1 MEYEPNTPVA
11 ERECPL
17 GFVVAPAF
25 IVALVWLCALLA
37 RVGP

>member
-1 MEYEPNTPVA
+1 MDLEPQAPA
-11 ERECPL
+11 IDRGCPL

-25 IVALVWLCALLA
+25 IVGLMWLCAMLT